1 MRSNCCYRCLP
12 QGARKRWREIFYT
25 RVWPEPV
32 ITERETE
39 SCVVP
44 VPRDNVDK
52 ETTSQELTNNK
63 TVVLSCEGLQDLP
76 SLSENSKSNNYE
88 DTDKTIRIYNLLDT
102 DREQTVS
109 PLVSG
114 EGNLLNKN
122 LTTNDKPVETQA
134 PEETSKL

>member
-1 MRSNCCYRCLP
+1 
-12 QGARKRWREIFYT
+12 
-25 RVWPEPV
+25 
-32 ITERETE
+32 
-39 SCVVP
+39 
-44 VPRDNVDK
+44 VDK